1 MTSVPQSEASGI
13 PAMPRKIL
21 HVIGAMN
28 RGGVETWLMHVAR
41 NIDRS
46 VFELHF
52 MTHTNSESAYD
63 AEIRALGGK
72 IHAGADP
79 KKPLRYAAEFAELVE
94 KHGPF
99 DAIHSHVYWYSGYVL
114 RLAHKAGIPIRI
126 AHSHTATNA
135 SLRRLDH
142 MAYEILMRRWIL
154 RYSTHRIGISRQ
166 AGEALFG
173 KGRFTLL
180 YYGLDFRGFFRQ
192 RLPAEAKV
200 HLGIAPDRKVIGHV
214 GRFVP
219 VKNHTFVVEVLESA
233 VASGADVHM
242 LFVGDGPLLQS
253 IRLMVESRGL
263 SDRCTFAGTQSDVV
277 PFLSAMDVFVLPSRW
292 EGLGIAA
299 LEAQAAGVP
308 VIASTS
314 VPEEIDV
321 IPELIERLSLAA
333 GTKGWVSAVNRRFA
347 DSRQR
352 QGNEALLLQN
362 SKFGLQNC
370 LEALSSIY
378 LGNAN

>member
-1 MTSVPQSEASGI
+1 VR
-13 PAMPRKIL
+13 RKIL

-41 NIDRS
+41 NIDKS

-52 MTHTNSESAYD
+52 LTHTNGESAYD
-63 AEIRALGGK
+63 AEIRALGG
-72 IHAGADP
+72 HVHTGADP
-79 KKPLRYAAEFAELVE
+79 RNPLRYASDFAELVT

-126 AHSHTATNA
+126 AHSHTATNG
-135 SLRRLDH
+135 SLGKPHRK
-142 MAYEILMRRWIL
+142 AYEILMRHWIL
-154 RYSTHRIGISRQ
+154 RHSTHRIGISRQ

-173 KGRFTLL
+173 LGRFTLL
-180 YYGLDFRGFFRQ
+180 YYGLDFRRFSQAQLRSD
-192 RLPAEAKV
+192 AKI
-200 HLGIAPDRKVIGHV
+200 HLGISPGRKVIGHV

-219 VKNHTFVVEVLESA
+219 VKNHAFAVEVLERA
-233 VASGADVHM
+233 IANGEDAHL
-242 LFVGDGPLLQS
+242 LFVGDGPLMQS

-314 VPEEIDV
+314 VPEEVDV
-321 IPELIERLSLAA
+321 IPELVERLSLSA
-333 GTKGWVSAVNRRFA
+333 GTVVWAKAVNRKFHDPGPRL
-347 DSRQR
+347 
-352 QGNEALLLQN
+352 GNEALLLQN
-362 SKFGLQNC
+362 SRFGLQNC
-370 LEALSSIY
+370 LKALSSIY